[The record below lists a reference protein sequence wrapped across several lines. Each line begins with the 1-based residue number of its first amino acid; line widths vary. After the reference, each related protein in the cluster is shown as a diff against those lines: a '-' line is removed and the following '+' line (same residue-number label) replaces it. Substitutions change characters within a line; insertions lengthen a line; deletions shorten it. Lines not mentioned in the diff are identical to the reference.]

1 MSDALVLGPALHG
14 RGTSSPDVESEAR
27 TAVGSGTRR
36 PDVEGHPDG
45 LTGVAPEAAGRRGR
59 YVSAYADLSRRVQG
73 AGLLHRR
80 YAWYW
85 SRMVGACV
93 AFVAVWVIF
102 YLLGDSWAQV
112 GVAALL
118 AVVVAQFGFL
128 GHDAAH
134 RQIFASA
141 RWNEWSARVMS
152 AVFAGL
158 SYGWW
163 THKHNRHHGAPNQE
177 GKDPDIAAG
186 VLAFTP
192 AVALPRCGLA
202 GWFTRRQGYFFFP
215 LLLLEGVNLHI
226 AGLRALATGRN
237 LKHRR
242 LEGVLVVARLAG
254 YVTILFVTLSPG
266 RALTFLAVQLGLF
279 GVLMGG
285 AFAPNHK
292 GMPVVP
298 KDARVDFLRR
308 QVLMSRNIYGG
319 RFTDFAM
326 GGLNYQIEHH
336 LFPNMPRPNLR
347 HAQPLVQ
354 AFCTEHGVAYA
365 QTSLLASY
373 IIVVRYLNAVGLRA
387 RDPFTCPLIQQYRA

>member
-1 MSDALVLGPALHG
+1 M
-14 RGTSSPDVESEAR
+14 R
-27 TAVGSGTRR
+27 
-36 PDVEGHPDG
+36 
-45 LTGVAPEAAGRRGR
+45 
-59 YVSAYADLSRRVQG
+59 
-73 AGLLHRR
+73 RR

-85 SRMVGACV
+85 SRMIGASLV
-93 AFVAVWVIF
+93 FVAVWVAF
-102 YLLGDSWAQV
+102 YLLGDSWLQV

-134 RQIFASA
+134 RQIFPSA
-141 RWNEWSARVMS
+141 RWNEWSARLMS
-152 AVFAGL
+152 GVFAGL

-177 GKDPDIAAG
+177 GKDPDIAPG

-192 AVALPRCGLA
+192 AVALSRSGLA

-215 LLLLEGVNLHI
+215 LLLLEGVNLHV
-226 AGLRALATGRN
+226 AGLRALASGRH

-242 LEGVLVVARLAG
+242 LEVVLVVARLAG
-254 YVTILFVTLSPG
+254 YVAILFVTLSPG
-266 RALTFLAVQLGLF
+266 LALTFLAVQLGLF
-279 GVLMGG
+279 GVLLGG

-308 QVLMSRNIYGG
+308 QVLMSRNIRGG
-319 RFTDFAM
+319 RVTDFAM

-347 HAQPLVQ
+347 HAQPLVR
-354 AFCTEHGVAYA
+354 AFCEEHGVAYT
-365 QTSLLASY
+365 QTSLMASY
-373 IIVVRYLNAVGLRA
+373 AIVVRYLNAVGLRA
-387 RDPFTCPLIQQYRA
+387 RDPFTCPLVQQFRA

>member
-1 MSDALVLGPALHG
+1 MI
-14 RGTSSPDVESEAR
+14 
-27 TAVGSGTRR
+27 
-36 PDVEGHPDG
+36 
-45 LTGVAPEAAGRRGR
+45 
-59 YVSAYADLSRRVQG
+59 G
-73 AGLLHRR
+73 A
-80 YAWYW
+80 
-85 SRMVGACV
+85 SV
-93 AFVAVWVIF
+93 AFVAVWVAF
-102 YLLGDSWAQV
+102 YLLGDSWLQV

-141 RWNEWSARVMS
+141 RWNEWSARLMS
-152 AVFAGL
+152 GVFAGL

-177 GKDPDIAAG
+177 GKDPDIAPG

-192 AVALPRCGLA
+192 AVALSRAGPA

-215 LLLLEGVNLHI
+215 LLLLEGVNLHV
-226 AGLRALATGRN
+226 AGLRALATGRH

-242 LEGVLVVARLAG
+242 LEVVLVVTRMAG
-254 YVTILFVTLSPG
+254 YLVILFVTLSPG
-266 RALTFLAVQLGLF
+266 RALTFLAVQLGLL
-279 GVLMGG
+279 GVLLGG

-308 QVLMSRNIYGG
+308 QVLMSRNIRGG
-319 RFTDFAM
+319 RVTDFAM

-347 HAQPLVQ
+347 HVQPLVR
-354 AFCTEHGVAYA
+354 AFCEEHGVAYT

-373 IIVVRYLNAVGLRA
+373 AIVVRYLNAVGLRA
-387 RDPFTCPLIQQYRA
+387 RDPFTCPLVQQFRA

>member
-1 MSDALVLGPALHG
+1 
-14 RGTSSPDVESEAR
+14 
-27 TAVGSGTRR
+27 
-36 PDVEGHPDG
+36 
-45 LTGVAPEAAGRRGR
+45 VA
-59 YVSAYADLSRRVQG
+59 
-73 AGLLHRR
+73 
-80 YAWYW
+80 
-85 SRMVGACV
+85 
-93 AFVAVWVIF
+93 F
-102 YLLGDSWAQV
+102 YLLGDSWLQV

-141 RWNEWSARVMS
+141 RWNEWSARLMS
-152 AVFAGL
+152 GVFAGL

-177 GKDPDIAAG
+177 GKDPDIAPG

-192 AVALPRCGLA
+192 TVAMSRSGLA
-202 GWFTRRQGYFFFP
+202 GWFTRRQGCFFFP
-215 LLLLEGVNLHI
+215 LLLLEGVNLHV
-226 AGLRALATGRN
+226 AGLRALARGRH

-242 LEGVLVVARLAG
+242 LEAVLVVARLAA
-254 YVTILFVTLSPG
+254 YIAILFVTLSPG

-279 GVLMGG
+279 GVLLGG

-308 QVLMSRNIYGG
+308 QVLMSRNIRGG

-347 HAQPLVQ
+347 HAQPLVR
-354 AFCTEHGVAYA
+354 AFCDEHGVTYTE
-365 QTSLLASY
+365 TSLMGSY
-373 IIVVRYLNAVGLRA
+373 AVVVRYLNAVGLRA
-387 RDPFTCPLIQQYRA
+387 RDPFACPLVQQFRA

>member
-1 MSDALVLGPALHG
+1 VSEALAPGGSLRGRRASRSITEPDAPSPLSVAARNEQERPATGTAAEAHG
-14 RGTSSPDVESEAR
+14 SSP
-27 TAVGSGTRR
+27 
-36 PDVEGHPDG
+36 
-45 LTGVAPEAAGRRGR
+45 GRDRH
-59 YVSAYADLSRRVQG
+59 VSAYADLSRQVQA
-73 AGLLHRR
+73 AGWLRRR

-85 SRMVGACV
+85 SRMIGASV
-93 AFVAVWVIF
+93 VFVAVWVAF
-102 YLLGDSWAQV
+102 YLLGDSWLQI

-141 RWNEWSARVMS
+141 RWNEWSARLMS
-152 AVFAGL
+152 GVFAGL

-177 GKDPDIAAG
+177 GKDPDIAPG

-192 AVALPRCGLA
+192 TVAMSRSGLA
-202 GWFTRRQGYFFFP
+202 GWFTRRQGCFFFP
-215 LLLLEGVNLHI
+215 LLLLEGVNLHV
-226 AGLRALATGRN
+226 AGLRALARGRH

-242 LEGVLVVARLAG
+242 LEAVLVVARLAA
-254 YVTILFVTLSPG
+254 YIAILFVTLSPG

-279 GVLMGG
+279 GVLLGG

-308 QVLMSRNIYGG
+308 QVLMSRNIRGG

-347 HAQPLVQ
+347 HAQPLVR
-354 AFCTEHGVAYA
+354 AFCDEHGVTYTE
-365 QTSLLASY
+365 TSLMGSY
-373 IIVVRYLNAVGLRA
+373 AVVVRYLNAVGLRA
-387 RDPFTCPLIQQYRA
+387 RDPFACPLVQQFRA

>member
-1 MSDALVLGPALHG
+1 LRG
-14 RGTSSPDVESEAR
+14 RRASRSIIEPEAPPPLSGAGLDEQERPVTRTAGRARGSSP
-27 TAVGSGTRR
+27 
-36 PDVEGHPDG
+36 
-45 LTGVAPEAAGRRGR
+45 GRDRH
-59 YVSAYADLSRRVQG
+59 VSAYADLSRQVQG
-73 AGLLHRR
+73 AGLLRRR

-85 SRMVGACV
+85 SRMIGASLV
-93 AFVAVWVIF
+93 FVAVWVAF
-102 YLLGDSWAQV
+102 YLLGDSWLQV

-141 RWNEWSARVMS
+141 RWNEWSARLMS
-152 AVFAGL
+152 GVFAGL

-177 GKDPDIAAG
+177 GKDPDIAPG

-192 AVALPRCGLA
+192 AVALSRSGLA
-202 GWFTRRQGYFFFP
+202 GWFTRHQGYFFFP
-215 LLLLEGVNLHI
+215 LLLLEGVNLHV
-226 AGLRALATGRN
+226 AGLRALASGRH

-242 LEGVLVVARLAG
+242 LEVVLVVARLAG
-254 YVTILFVTLSPG
+254 YVAILFVTLSPG
-266 RALTFLAVQLGLF
+266 LALTFLAVQLGLF
-279 GVLMGG
+279 GVLLGG

-308 QVLMSRNIYGG
+308 QVLMSRNIRGG
-319 RFTDFAM
+319 RVTDFAM

-347 HAQPLVQ
+347 HAQPLVR
-354 AFCTEHGVAYA
+354 AFCEEHGVAYT
-365 QTSLLASY
+365 QTSLMASY
-373 IIVVRYLNAVGLRA
+373 AIVLRYLNAVGLRA
-387 RDPFTCPLIQQYRA
+387 RDPFTCPLVQQFRA

>member
-1 MSDALVLGPALHG
+1 MEG
-14 RGTSSPDVESEAR
+14 RSGRRSREAR
-27 TAVGSGTRR
+27 
-36 PDVEGHPDG
+36 DVSPRQDRH
-45 LTGVAPEAAGRRGR
+45 
-59 YVSAYADLSRRVQG
+59 VSAYADLSRRVQG

-85 SRMVGACV
+85 SRMVAASV
-93 AFVAVWVIF
+93 SFVAVWMAF
-102 YLLGDSWAQV
+102 YLLGDSWFQI
-112 GVAALL
+112 GVAASL
-118 AVVVAQFGFL
+118 AVVLAQFGFL

-152 AVFAGL
+152 GVFVGL

-177 GKDPDIAAG
+177 GKDPDIAGG

-192 AVALPRCGLA
+192 AVALPRSGFS

-215 LLLLEGVNLHI
+215 LLLLEGVNLHV
-226 AGLRALATGRN
+226 AGLRALATGRH

-242 LEGVLVVARLAG
+242 LEAVLVVARLAG

-279 GVLMGG
+279 GVLLGG

-319 RFTDFAM
+319 RFIDFAM

-336 LFPNMPRPNLR
+336 LFPSMPRPNLR
-347 HAQPLVQ
+347 RAQPLVQ
-354 AFCTEHGVAYA
+354 AFCTEHGVAYTQA
-365 QTSLLASY
+365 SLLASY
-373 IIVVRYLNAVGLRA
+373 TIVVRYLNAVGLRS
-387 RDPFTCPLIQQYRA
+387 RDPFTCPLVQQYRA

>member
-1 MSDALVLGPALHG
+1 LGGRRASRSVLEPEAPSPLDSAAMDEQERPVTRTAGGA
-14 RGTSSPDVESEAR
+14 RGSSPRQDR
-27 TAVGSGTRR
+27 
-36 PDVEGHPDG
+36 H
-45 LTGVAPEAAGRRGR
+45 
-59 YVSAYADLSRRVQG
+59 VSAYADLSRRVQG
-73 AGLLHRR
+73 AGLLRRR

-85 SRMVGACV
+85 SRMIGASV
-93 AFVAVWVIF
+93 VFVAVWVAF
-102 YLLGDSWAQV
+102 FLLGDSWLQV

-141 RWNEWSARVMS
+141 PWNEWSARLMS

-163 THKHNRHHGAPNQE
+163 IHKHNRHHGAPNQE
-177 GKDPDIAAG
+177 GKDPDIESG
-186 VLAFTP
+186 VLAFTST
-192 AVALPRCGLA
+192 AALSRSGLA
-202 GWFTRRQGYFFFP
+202 GWFTRRQGYLFFP
-215 LLLLEGVNLHI
+215 LLLLEGVNLHV
-226 AGLRALATGRN
+226 AGLRALASGRH

-242 LEGVLVVARLAG
+242 LEVVLVVARLAG
-254 YVTILFVTLSPG
+254 YVAILFVTLSPV

-279 GVLMGG
+279 GVLLGG

-308 QVLMSRNIYGG
+308 QVLMSRNIRGG

-347 HAQPLVQ
+347 HAQPLVR
-354 AFCTEHGVAYA
+354 AFCEEHGVAYT

-373 IIVVRYLNAVGLRA
+373 AIVVRYLNAVGLRA
-387 RDPFTCPLIQQYRA
+387 RDPFTCPLVQQFRA